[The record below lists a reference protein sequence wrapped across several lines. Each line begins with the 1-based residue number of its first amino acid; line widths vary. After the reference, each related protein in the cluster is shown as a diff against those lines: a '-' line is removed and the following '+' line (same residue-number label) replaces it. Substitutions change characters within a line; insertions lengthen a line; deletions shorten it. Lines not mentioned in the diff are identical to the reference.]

1 MINENLISLR
11 NLRDSPSR
19 IGPSPKGPAKNCFNL
34 TPKGCQMASCWR
46 FCFALEN
53 PTFTVT
59 NRSTAGLTRIELAR
73 CFVEAAKLSENRVR
87 KIGNWALV
95 LGAHH
100 TTNIEGTQ
108 LMPE

>member
-1 MINENLISLR
+1 
-11 NLRDSPSR
+11 
-19 IGPSPKGPAKNCFNL
+19 
-34 TPKGCQMASCWR
+34 MASYSR

-53 PTFTVT
+53 PTFTIT
-59 NRSTAGLTRIELAR
+59 NRSTARLTCIGQAR
-73 CFVEAAKLSENRVR
+73 GFMEAAKLFENRVR